1 MNAKTTAILLAVL
14 VLAACSSGSSSS
26 SSEPA
31 VTELQIGVAESAFI
45 ETAGD
50 VDTYRIRAA
59 EANRFMNISCEEK
72 ASGSGVDLLVTVY
85 EENASGERIRL
96 FGKHKPDNATPPA
109 DLDIMIY
116 VDRPKDLFITVRD
129 LMDDD
134 ASEDIAYHVKCDFM
148 EAGVDNHDFANAQ
161 PLTVGAANGSQD
173 AIQEVGEIDCFTFA
187 PAANGV
193 YDIDVEHT
201 TPHNAPTNVQLTMTL
216 YDYEGNNIQSVT
228 APDHTILSY
237 LDANDGPY
245 FVTVQDSD
253 GMHMDAAA
261 VYSISVVQAT
271 ASETLS
277 NDTVDTANVLQA
289 DATDAFTA
297 AGAIEYAS
305 SSTSE
310 ENAGDTDWYQFTVP
324 NDQTSTYRSVQLTID
339 NGPEVNGA
347 AILRVVVY
355 DATQTKITSHDF
367 YCSGS
372 AYQNQFRAE
381 SGTHY
386 LSVTPLN
393 ANKITTRAS
402 YQIQLLP
409 TDLTDDQNNTENDAV
424 MLQSGVPVTGTVA
437 YHSDVDWYGL
447 SVTTATPN
455 IVEVELTSETSIV
468 DYQVTLWRGV
478 QLIKKISDL
487 NGSDGPTHLKT
498 AVFVPED
505 AQGTALYH
513 VKVCDAQNDEGSS
526 TPYQLTVAHT
536 SVPTDVT
543 RIGEIGL
550 SQTLRYYGEVDEQ
563 AQSNGTYVP
572 LELEIFSG
580 YQPTYLANTDWFDF
594 RAETLPD
601 GVSIINNTDGTSTVT
616 FPWVAGY
623 IDYQGDRDF
632 FEIDFGKLDP
642 AGTETAWF
650 YDVDVR
656 LVVPQPG
663 SETEY
668 VWKLYRDR
676 NQNHVIMDDPT
687 SPDGYKACAGDDT
700 PQEQQS
706 IDITVPSGDQVFW
719 IGSEWG
725 ENAKFYLGISD
736 FNYEKLPGPESRDF
750 LEDNPVPDDDWG
762 YDTPYYIQVELTYH
776 PGEAWPD

>member
-1 MNAKTTAILLAVL
+1 MNAKTTILLSIL
-14 VLAACSSGSSSS
+14 CITACSGGSGT

-31 VTELQIGVAESAFI
+31 VTELQVGVSESAFI
-45 ETAGD
+45 ETPGD

-85 EENASGERIRL
+85 EENARGERIRL
-96 FGKHKPDNATPPA
+96 FGKHKPENATPPA
-109 DLDIMIY
+109 DLDIMVY
-116 VDRPKDLFITVRD
+116 VDQPKDLFITVRD

-134 ASEDIAYHVKCDFM
+134 ASEDIAYHLKCDFLQ
-148 EAGVDNHDFANAQ
+148 AGIDNHDFANAQ
-161 PLTVGAANGSQD
+161 VLTVGTANGAQD
-173 AIQEVGEIDCFTFA
+173 AIEAVGEIDCFTFE

-193 YDIDVEHT
+193 YAIEVDHT
-201 TPHNAPTNVQLTMTL
+201 TPHNAPTSVQLTMAL
-216 YDYEGNNIQSVT
+216 YDEMGNSIQKVT
-228 APDHTILSY
+228 APNHTILSY
-237 LDANDGPY
+237 LEANDGPF

-261 VYSISVVQAT
+261 VYSISVAQAT
-271 ASETLS
+271 ADETLS
-277 NDTVDTANVLQA
+277 NDTVETATLLQA
-289 DATDAFTA
+289 DAAGAYTA
-297 AGAIEYAS
+297 TGAIEYAS
-305 SSTSE
+305 SSSSE
-310 ENAGDTDWYQFTVP
+310 ENAADADWYLFTVP
-324 NDQTSTYRSVQLTID
+324 DTLTSSYRSVQLTID
-339 NGPEVNGA
+339 NGEGVNGA
-347 AILRVVVY
+347 AILRIVVY
-355 DATQTKITSHDF
+355 DASQTKITSHDF
-367 YCSGS
+367 YCSGD

-381 SGTHY
+381 SGDHY
-386 LSVTPLN
+386 LSVIPLN
-393 ANKITTRAS
+393 ADKIATRAS
-402 YQIQLLP
+402 YQVQLLP
-409 TDLTDDQNNTENDAV
+409 TDLTDDHNNTENDALL
-424 MLQSGVPVTGTVA
+424 LQSGVPVEGTVA

-447 SVTTATPN
+447 AVNTATPK
-455 IVEVELTSETSIV
+455 IVELELTSETSIV

-478 QLIKKISDL
+478 QQVKKISDL

-505 AQGTALYH
+505 AQGSALYH
-513 VKVCDAQNDEGSS
+513 IKVCDAQNDEGSS
-526 TPYQLTVAHT
+526 TPYQLTVAET
-536 SVPTDVT
+536 SVPTNVAGID
-543 RIGEIGL
+543 EIGAL
-550 SQTLRYYGEVDEQ
+550 ETLRYYNEVDEQ
-563 AQSNGTYVP
+563 AQINGTYEP

-594 RAETLPD
+594 REDTLPD
-601 GVSIINNTDGTSTVT
+601 GVSIASNPDGTITVS

-623 IDYQGDRDF
+623 VDYQGDHDF

-642 AGTETAWF
+642 GGTETAWY
-650 YDVDVR
+650 YDVDIR

-676 NQNHVIMDDPT
+676 NQNRVIMDDPT

-700 PQEQQS
+700 PLEQQG
-706 IDITVPSGDQVFW
+706 IDIRVPSGDQVFW

-736 FNYEKLPGPESRDF
+736 FNYKKIPGPEPRDF
-750 LEDNPVPDDDWG
+750 LEDNPVPDDDWS
-762 YDTPYYIQVELTYH
+762 YDRPYYIQVELVYH